1 MDLKYTARTI
11 RDIEVEKKRPI
22 TDVIGVYSMENIV
35 YLVQKGLA
43 CDEETAFTKI
53 EEFLALGNDTTEIYL
68 RVMESLQRDGF
79 LPKAL
84 QINDLRAKM
93 QEKVASL

>member
-1 MDLKYTARTI
+1 MDLKYTARII
-11 RDIEVEKKRPI
+11 RDIEIEKKRPI

-35 YLVQKGLA
+35 YLVQKGLG
-43 CDEETAFTKI
+43 CDEETAFAKI

-68 RVMESLQRDGF
+68 QVMESLQRDGF